1 MKRIKSYK
9 LQLANKGILFV
20 MCLFLLGAC
29 ATVHPNPKLEEE
41 INLGEVSN
49 RKLNPPDRSDE
60 LFFVMTLSGG
70 GTRAAAMAYGVME
83 ALNQVE
89 IPVAAI
95 STGASASRPL
105 LKEVDMISSVSGG
118 SFTSAYYGLYEDRLF
133 DDFKD
138 RFLYRNVQ
146 SALIWRILNPFNW
159 GKFLTTGFGRS
170 NLAADYY
177 DKILFDHATFADVL
191 GNDGPILMIQAT
203 DIIDGYTFT
212 FTPYF
217 FSLICSDL
225 REIPVSFAV
234 TASSSFPGAFNGL
247 SLYNYGGTCGNKSPA
262 WVHDAFAKND
272 PLDISYQLAK
282 RDLAYRDS
290 ETKKYVHLYDGGV
303 SDNLGLRSP
312 FQSLVQLGKTKEFE
326 KLGLGNTKRV
336 VFVIVNAQISKSQD
350 NVFLSHLPNTPRTG
364 RSLGAAMTTI
374 MNSGNFDTLFIFK
387 EYLKRAQEKGS
398 LTEIYPIHLA
408 FENLEDPEERQFFE
422 NVSTALALP
431 EETVDKLIEVSGR
444 LLYKNKEFQRLVKDM
459 GGTIRDKKTMT
470 GKTDSE
476 LLEIMR

>member
-1 MKRIKSYK
+1 
-9 LQLANKGILFV
+9 GILFV

-41 INLGEVSN
+41 IDLVEVSN

-60 LFFVMTLSGG
+60 VFFIMTLSGG

-177 DKILFDHATFADVL
+177 DKILFDDATFGDML
-191 GNDGPILMIQAT
+191 GNDGPMVMIQAT

-217 FSLICSDL
+217 FSMICSDL

-234 TASSSFPGAFNGL
+234 TASSSFPGAFNGM

-336 VFVIVNAQISKSQD
+336 VFVIVNAQISKSKD

-364 RSLGAAMTTI
+364 RSLGSAMTTI

-408 FENLEDPEERQFFE
+408 FENLKDPEERQFFE

-444 LLYKNKEFQRLVKDM
+444 LLYKNKEFLRLVKDL
-459 GGTIRDKKTMT
+459 GGTIRDKKAMT

-476 LLEIMR
+476 LLETLK